1 MLIFLV
7 NAFLEQFVSLLPL
20 NATRSTF
27 YATCF
32 VNSELFNHWVKSFL
46 LCLFFPLLPFVLK
59 RVAVLAVLPESAKC
73 PCPTRASGFGECQTR
88 ISLRTLNPKQC
99 FPSADKAWDAG
110 NRSTGSLQGEK
121 QKASIQNSLTHTHS
135 TSLYYLIQWFG

>member
-20 NATRSTF
+20 NAKRSTF
-27 YATCF
+27 YAMCF

-46 LCLFFPLLPFVLK
+46 LCLFFPPLPFVLK
-59 RVAVLAVLPESAKC
+59 RVAVLAVLLDSEKC
-73 PCPTRASGFGECQTR
+73 PCPTRASGFAECQTR
-88 ISLRTLNPKQC
+88 ISLRTLNPKQH
-99 FPSADKAWDAG
+99 FPSADKAWDAR
-110 NRSTGSLQGEK
+110 NQSTGSLQREK
-121 QKASIQNSLTHTHS
+121 QKASTQTASHTHS